1 MEDNAACLKLA
12 DFGLARTF
20 RPDVRAYTREIQTL
34 WYRAPEILLGAK
46 EYGPAV
52 DIWSAGAVIY
62 ELCTNR
68 ALFQS
73 DCEVMA
79 LIKIFQLIGTPVV
92 TNTHTFEFFNRLIFA
107 KASEMLLAEHRGSR
121 RATGTHRV
129 IAVVPDVSKDAYAKD
144 KLRSVA
150 SRSYGRVRT
159 CLLKPLCLYVFLD
172 HPGLDSRDPIR
183 R

>member
-1 MEDNAACLKLA
+1 
-12 DFGLARTF
+12 
-20 RPDVRAYTREIQTL
+20 TL

-52 DIWSAGAVIY
+52 DIWSAGTVIY

-92 TNTHTFEFFNRLIFA
+92 TNTHTFEFFSQRFPKWRRSGGQTI
-107 KASEMLLAEHRGSR
+107 ASLN
-121 RATGTHRV
+121 
-129 IAVVPDVSKDAYAKD
+129 D
-144 KLRSVA
+144 
-150 SRSYGRVRT
+150 RVRST
-159 CLLKPLCLYVFLD
+159 AVSTMLMSVLKFWPTDRPCASQAVQLCSPPRLRNNY
-172 HPGLDSRDPIR
+172 
-183 R
+183 

>member
-52 DIWSAGAVIY
+52 DIWSAGTVIY

-92 TNTHTFEFFNRLIFA
+92 TNTHTFEFFSQRFP
-107 KASEMLLAEHRGSR
+107 KWRRSEGQA
-121 RATGTHRV
+121 
-129 IAVVPDVSKDAYAKD
+129 
-144 KLRSVA
+144 
-150 SRSYGRVRT
+150 
-159 CLLKPLCLYVFLD
+159 
-172 HPGLDSRDPIR
+172 
-183 R
+183 